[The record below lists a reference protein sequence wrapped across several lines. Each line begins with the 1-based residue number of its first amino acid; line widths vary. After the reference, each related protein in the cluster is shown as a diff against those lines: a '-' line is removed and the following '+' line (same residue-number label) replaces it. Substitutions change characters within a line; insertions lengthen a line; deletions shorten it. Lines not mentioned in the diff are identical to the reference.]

1 MILYLKF
8 YIQCIKLD
16 IGEIMG
22 ITCILI
28 AIIIVLIAII
38 IGYKREFRRIR
49 KEINN
54 NLNDYINIKTKSVD
68 KDLEALVAEVNLIFD
83 SKQKVMA
90 EKKKTEEELRAS
102 IANMSHDLRTPLT
115 SIMGYLQMI
124 RLENISEND
133 KNEYMDIV
141 EKRTK
146 SLQQLISSFYDLS
159 RIEGNEYNFQYKKV
173 NLNNILC
180 ENIAIFY
187 NDFINNN
194 IEPIIEIDEDIK
206 EIISDEGAIT
216 RIFSNLIGNMI
227 KHGENFVKITLKQE
241 EDVIITEFINKAT
254 ELTEENV
261 DKLFE
266 RFYTVDKSRSD
277 RNTGLGLYIAKV
289 LVEKLGYNITAT
301 IGNENLVIKII
312 WK

>member
-1 MILYLKF
+1 
-8 YIQCIKLD
+8 
-16 IGEIMG
+16 MG
-22 ITCILI
+22 IICILI

-54 NLNDYINIKTKSVD
+54 NLNDYINIRTKSVD

-83 SKQKVMA
+83 SKQKVVA

-277 RNTGLGLYIAKV
+277 RNTGLGLYITKV
-289 LVEKLGYNITAT
+289 LVEKLGYNINA
-301 IGNENLVIKII
+301 NLKDNNLIISIAWKIN
-312 WK
+312 

>member
-1 MILYLKF
+1 MGMI
-8 YIQCIKLD
+8 
-16 IGEIMG
+16 
-22 ITCILI
+22 CILI

-38 IGYKREFRRIR
+38 IGYKREFRRIKR
-49 KEINN
+49 QIDN
-54 NLNDYINIKTKSVD
+54 NLDEYVNIKTKSVD
-68 KDLEALVAEVNLIFD
+68 KDFEALVADINLIFD
-83 SKQKVMA
+83 SKQKIVA
-90 EKKKTEEELRAS
+90 EKNKNEEELRAS

-124 RLENISEND
+124 KSKNASEED

-159 RIEGNEYNFQYKKV
+159 RIEGNEYNFNYKKV
-173 NLNNILC
+173 NLSNILC
-180 ENIAIFY
+180 ENIAVFY

-194 IEPIIEIDEDIK
+194 IEPIIQIDENIK
-206 EIISDEGAIT
+206 EIISDESAIA

-227 KHGENFVKITLKQE
+227 KHGESFVKITLKQKN
-241 EDVIITEFINKAT
+241 DVIITEFINKAT
-254 ELTEENV
+254 DLTEENV

-277 RNTGLGLYIAKV
+277 RNTGLGLYITKI
-289 LVEKLGYNITAT
+289 LVEKLGHDINAT
-301 IGNENLVIKII
+301 LKDNNLVISIA
-312 WK
+312 WKKS